1 MKRILVPLDG
11 SEFAERALKP
21 ALNLA
26 KRLEGEVH
34 LATVVSDLPP
44 VPLAAGD
51 GELISQWFE
60 EEEERAR
67 TYLSEVQGNA
77 AADAPGIT
85 VKEHVQLGPV
95 ARTLQAMAGELEID
109 LIALTTHGRGAWQR
123 AWLGSVADH
132 LLRNA
137 ARPLLLFRDGDEA
150 QELFGA
156 EGSPTHILVPLDGS
170 RASETSLEVL
180 PGLLAGGSDYRVTLV
195 SVLQRPFPL
204 ATTYLP
210 HAVTEDRLL
219 QERKKRMEEHLAQ
232 VQSRVASEGLQV
244 DSRVL
249 VADDAARALLD
260 FAEKE
265 GVDLVALST
274 RGRGGVSRFFLG
286 SVADKVVRGANV
298 PILAVRRPG
307 EGGGEGE

>member
-26 KRLEGEVH
+26 KHLEGEVH

-85 VKEHVQLGPV
+85 VTEHVQLGPV

-150 QELFGA
+150 QGLFGT
-156 EGSPTHILVPLDGS
+156 ENSPAHVLVPLDGS

-180 PGLLAGGSDYRVTLV
+180 PGLLAGGGNHRVTLV

-219 QERKKRMEEHLAQ
+219 EERKKRMEEHLAQ

-265 GVDLVALST
+265 GVELIALST

-286 SVADKVVRGANV
+286 SVADKVVRGADV

-307 EGGGEGE
+307 EGGGEE

>member
-11 SEFAERALKP
+11 SEFAERALQP
-21 ALNLA
+21 ALHLA
-26 KRLEGEVH
+26 RRSGAQVH

-67 TYLSEVQGNA
+67 TYLSEAKGNA
-77 AADAPGIT
+77 SARAPGVEIH
-85 VKEHVQLGPV
+85 EHVQLGPV
-95 ARTLQAMAGELEID
+95 GRTLQAVADEVEAD
-109 LIALTTHGRGAWQR
+109 LIVLTTHGRGAWQR
-123 AWLGSVADH
+123 AWLGSVADQ

-137 ARPLLLFRDGDEA
+137 RRPLLLIREGDEA
-150 QELFGA
+150 QGLFEE
-156 EGSPTHILVPLDGS
+156 EGSPRHILVPLDGS
-170 RASETSLEVL
+170 KASETALEAL
-180 PGLLAGGSDYRVTLV
+180 PGLLEGSGGNRITLV

-219 QERKKRMEEHLAQ
+219 QERKKRMEEYMSG
-232 VQSRVASEGLQV
+232 VREGLAKEGLTV

-249 VADDAARALLD
+249 TGDDAARALLD
-260 FAEKE
+260 FTKGEE
-265 GVDLVALST
+265 VDLVALST

-286 SVADKVVRGANV
+286 SVADKLVRGAAV
-298 PILAVRRPG
+298 PVLAVRRPG
-307 EGGGEGE
+307 EEDQ